1 MKLPNGIE
9 INFDD
14 GIAHIESYSEAA
26 VLEDVFQS
34 LENDDVHPYSFPDDF
49 LSSHDHFETLT
60 EEAFTSIDIPSAYIP
75 VAHFLLDDGEL
86 YLEPKINHS
95 MLKHL
100 ANARGQLRIADDLLA
115 IELDEIVVIPY
126 GEFSDFAEHP
136 RLSPNASVI
145 NISGTQQKVDIASC
159 REDYE
164 SKRRIRGQLE
174 RNTGFLGSTQTCKFR
189 IKTNH
194 YSKGFAGAW
203 FGKKIEKI
211 QHEADIALQSGGFIS
226 GNGQTFNRSSLNTLI
241 YDGSCLTISY
251 GWGGSVHRVFKSTT
265 SNSPNGSCNANL

>member
-14 GIAHIESYSEAA
+14 GMAHIASYGEAA
-26 VLEDVFQS
+26 QLENLFQS
-34 LENDDVHPYSFPDDF
+34 LGNDNVHPYSFPDDF
-49 LSSHDHFETLT
+49 LSSHDHFETLA
-60 EEAFTSIDIPSAYIP
+60 EEAFTSTDIPSPYIHVAYF
-75 VAHFLLDDGEL
+75 ALDEGEY

-100 ANARGQLRIADDLLA
+100 ANSKGQLRIAGDLLTV
-115 IELDEIVVIPY
+115 ELDEIVVIPY
-126 GEFSDFAEHP
+126 SEFSDFAEYP
-136 RLSPNASVI
+136 RLSPNASII
-145 NISGTQQKVDIASC
+145 NLSGTQLKVDIASC

-174 RNTGFLGSTQTCKFR
+174 RNTGFLGSTETCKFR

-203 FGKKIEKI
+203 YGEKIEKI
-211 QHEADIALQSGGFIS
+211 QHEADIELQSGGFLS
-226 GNGQTFNRSSLNTLI
+226 GNGQTFDKSNLNTLI
-241 YDGSCLTISY
+241 YDGSCLGISY
-251 GWGGSVHRVFKSTT
+251 VWGGSVHRVFKSRT
-265 SNSPNGSCNANL
+265 SNSPDGSCNANL